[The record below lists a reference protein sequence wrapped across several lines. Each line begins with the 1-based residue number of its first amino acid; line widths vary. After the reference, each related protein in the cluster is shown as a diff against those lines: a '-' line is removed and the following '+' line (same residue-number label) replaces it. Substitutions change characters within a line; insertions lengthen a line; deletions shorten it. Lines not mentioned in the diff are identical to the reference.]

1 MYEQKHFAT
10 GKRKTAIARVRMEP
24 GEGKFVVND
33 RQLEDYFAGMSAQ
46 IAAIKQPLELT
57 DTAGKY
63 DIYANVMGGGMTGQA
78 DAVRHGIAKTL
89 LAIDPAVRAVLKKA
103 SMLTRDSRKKE
114 RKKYGQKGA
123 RKKFQYSK
131 R

>member
-1 MYEQKHFAT
+1 MYAQKHFAT
-10 GKRKTAIARVRMEP
+10 GKRKTAIARVRMAP

-46 IAAIKQPLELT
+46 IASIKQPLEMT
-57 DTAGKY
+57 DTVGKY
-63 DIYANVMGGGMTGQA
+63 DIYAKVMGGGMTGQA

-89 LAIDPAVRAVLKKA
+89 LTIDPATRAVLKKA
-103 SMLTRDSRKKE
+103 LMLTRDARKKE

-123 RKKFQYSK
+123 RKRFQYSK

>member
-33 RQLEDYFAGMSAQ
+33 KQLEDYFAGMSAQ
-46 IAAIKQPLELT
+46 IASIKQPLEMT

-63 DIYANVMGGGMTGQA
+63 DIYAKVMGGGMTGQA
-78 DAVRHGIAKTL
+78 DAVRHGIAKML

-123 RKKFQYSK
+123 RKRFQYSK

>member
-33 RQLEDYFAGMSAQ
+33 KQLEDYFAGMSAQ
-46 IAAIKQPLELT
+46 IASIKQPLEMT

-63 DIYANVMGGGMTGQA
+63 DIYAKVMGGGMTGQA

-89 LAIDPAVRAVLKKA
+89 LAIDPAVRAVLKRA
-103 SMLTRDSRKKE
+103 SMPTRDARKKE

-123 RKKFQYSK
+123 RKRFQYSK